1 MAQAMTRTRTWDRGF
16 AVAFVTF
23 ASYAIA
29 NWLLTSKVFP
39 IGTAVAPL
47 CRDIGTLVEALGFFV
62 VALIASKRPTLLG
75 HRPLLDGTPLL
86 TLAGGVTLWLCAP
99 ASPVGAT
106 IGVCLLELAAIPV
119 MLCAGCALARIDEH
133 RVAPCVLAG
142 LALSY
147 LLRFVL
153 ADIPSVAGLV
163 LFCAGQLCALAVGSR
178 GVRASFEEL
187 RRSETPEELTLT
199 NPFSFLPRNHQL
211 FICLLLFQTSYGA
224 ALSYGEID
232 STPLATFAGI
242 VPLLAVCLARAALHR
257 MPRHDTLFG
266 WALLIVMAGFLFAP
280 TSQQLGTPVTSN
292 LLEAGSSCFMLVFW
306 PALTGLARRNRVG
319 ALPLLAWSGFLL
331 SLGVTAGAAIGRVCY
346 GLVASSTLASTALV
360 SLVVLGLAAYALFG
374 MRTFSFDA
382 TVERLVASP
391 EVQERD
397 ATPDEQTHLAA
408 IASRHGL
415 TAREAEIFSLL
426 AQGRNGAH
434 IQRQLGVSY
443 NTVKTHVAHIYAK
456 LGVHAHQELIDLV
469 RHDEQG

>member
-1 MAQAMTRTRTWDRGF
+1 MAVTTTQGTRTGSRSRAAATAF
-16 AVAFVTF
+16 AAFAPYVL
-23 ASYAIA
+23 A

-47 CRDIGTLVEALGFFV
+47 CRDIGTLVEALGFLV
-62 VALIASKRPTLLG
+62 VALVASKRPALLG
-75 HRPLLDGTPLL
+75 TRLPFVAAPCL
-86 TLAGGVTLWLCAP
+86 TLVGGVVLWLAAP

-119 MLCAGCALARIDEH
+119 MLGAGCALVLAEERH
-133 RVAPCVLAG
+133 AAPCVLAG

-147 LLRFVL
+147 LLRFCLTGIPLVVGL
-153 ADIPSVAGLV
+153 A
-163 LFCAGQLCALAVGSR
+163 LFCISQLLAMAAGARPARACLDALGR
-178 GVRASFEEL
+178 G
-187 RRSETPEELTLT
+187 ETPEELTLT

-211 FICLLLFQTSYGA
+211 FVCLLLFQTSYGA
-224 ALSYGEID
+224 ALSYGEVD
-232 STPLATFAGI
+232 NAPLATFAGI
-242 VPLLAVCLARAALHR
+242 VPLLAVCLACAIRRR
-257 MPRHDTLFG
+257 MPTYDTLFG
-266 WALLIVMAGFLFAP
+266 WALLIVMAGILFAP
-280 TSQQLGTPVTSN
+280 TSQQLAAPLTSN

-319 ALPLLAWSGFLL
+319 ALPLLAWCGFLL

-346 GLVASSTLASTALV
+346 ELVASSSLASTTLV

-374 MRTFSFDA
+374 MRGFSFDA
-382 TVERLVASP
+382 TVEQLVASP
-391 EVQERD
+391 EVQACE

-408 IASRHGL
+408 IAAEHGL

-469 RHDEQG
+469 RRE